1 MGRLLNPRHEQFA
14 AYVAQGKTLTDA
26 YSLAFGRETKGSAL
40 RGNASRLW
48 NHLAASPQIRARVS
62 QTMAKRRK
70 AAELTEQRLLDD
82 MLLEC
87 ELASAAGQHSAAITG
102 RKLLGQE
109 LFGMFTDR
117 RETSIDV
124 NFSHIRTKDDLRQS
138 MVEDFGEEAT
148 DYLFQLWAKPKL
160 IEHGPQ
166 NINQSHQDDHTSHT
180 NGAADDQHQEDE
192 NQPVGSQNHAET
204 SDSASEGGPVDDM
217 ARLAA
222 RSLQDSK
229 PRYRR

>member
-48 NHLAASPQIRARVS
+48 NYLAASPQIRARVN

-70 AAELTEQRLLDD
+70 AAELTEERLLDD

-109 LFGMFTDR
+109 MFRMFTER
-117 RETSIDV
+117 RETSIDI
-124 NFSHIRTKDDLRQS
+124 NLSHIRTKDDLRQS
-138 MVEDFGEEAT
+138 MIADFGEEAT
-148 DYLFQLWAKPKL
+148 DYLFQLWAKPK
-160 IEHGPQ
+160 IIQHDQQ
-166 NINQSHQDDHTSHT
+166 NSSHSPKEDHTIPT
-180 NGAADDQHQEDE
+180 DDMANEPHKAVSE
-192 NQPVGSQNHAET
+192 PGR
-204 SDSASEGGPVDDM
+204 SDSASARGRIDDL
-217 ARLAA
+217 ARHEHLA
-222 RSLQDSK
+222 RQPYK
-229 PRYRR
+229 K